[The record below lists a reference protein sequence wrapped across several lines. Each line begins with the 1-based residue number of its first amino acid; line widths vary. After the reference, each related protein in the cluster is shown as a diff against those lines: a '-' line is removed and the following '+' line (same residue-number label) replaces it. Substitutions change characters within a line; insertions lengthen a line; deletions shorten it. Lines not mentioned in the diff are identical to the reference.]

1 MVTPARVTRMVRA
14 LTGTTV
20 QALGLA
26 AVAVSS
32 LAVLAGCGGTEPTE
46 RSTTVPDSRTN
57 PLPTVQER
65 PIIFS
70 AAGDITTITPDGSG
84 QKALPATTE
93 VETSPRWSPDGQR
106 VAFVRDE
113 GIYVMNAD
121 GADFERVTARHPGT
135 EDPAWSP
142 DGRRLAFS
150 AESATGFALNVVNI
164 DGTGL
169 RELHAVENAYIGAP
183 AFSPD
188 GKQIAMSVDPS
199 ATGGQLDIWRM
210 NSDGSGLRQV
220 TRTTGDEGS
229 AGWARDGKRLLF
241 GAGGTGILTVNP
253 DGSGLRKIMGDRLGA
268 DTLAALW
275 APDGERIAWTAKFEG
290 GAGSEIFVMNA
301 DGSELKKITEPLATA
316 TSLDW

>member
-1 MVTPARVTRMVRA
+1 MRGDGTHRAVDNGAR
-14 LTGTTV
+14 
-20 QALGLA
+20 QQ
-26 AVAVSS
+26 
-32 LAVLAGCGGTEPTE
+32 
-46 RSTTVPDSRTN
+46 N
-57 PLPTVQER
+57 QPLPTVQER

-70 AAGDITTITPDGSG
+70 AAGDITTINPDGSG
-84 QKALPATTE
+84 QKALLATTE

-121 GADFERVTARHPGT
+121 GADVERVTARHPGT